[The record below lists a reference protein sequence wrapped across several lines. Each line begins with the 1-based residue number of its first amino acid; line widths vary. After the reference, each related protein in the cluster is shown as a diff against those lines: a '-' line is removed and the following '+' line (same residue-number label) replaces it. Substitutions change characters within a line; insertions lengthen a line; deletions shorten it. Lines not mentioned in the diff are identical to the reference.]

1 MDRRVVCRR
10 DAIYSNKP
18 APQDYL
24 RRPYDS
30 RLFRL
35 QLKEL
40 CGVQNGLR
48 GRHMADLFAVQVRK
62 NRAGLPRLSFRFGP
76 MSRSF
81 LPIAP
86 NTTWKPTFD
95 V

>member
-1 MDRRVVCRR
+1 
-10 DAIYSNKP
+10 
-18 APQDYL
+18 
-24 RRPYDS
+24 
-30 RLFRL
+30 
-35 QLKEL
+35 
-40 CGVQNGLR
+40 
-48 GRHMADLFAVQVRK
+48 MADLFAVQVRK